1 MDKPNKEIREAIEKK
16 RVKYYEV
23 AEKIGVSSCYFSR
36 LLQRELPEER
46 KKEILKAIKSIEF

>member
-23 AEKIGVSSCYFSR
+23 AEALGISTTYFSK
-36 LLQRELPEER
+36 LLQRPVSDER